1 MLTVH
6 VVQVTIILAGYQG
19 DIHAKLYRYNIG
31 MARRFIDVP
40 FTDFDVD
47 QLHEI
52 FSSMLKETGWGADA
66 GVARVAAR
74 RVARGIGG
82 KHFGTS
88 FAAALACFAH
98 NQAKTISGR
107 LCTHRSFCCF
117 HRRKRW
123 RRAQGVQ
130 PSSGA
135 CKAGIL

>member
-1 MLTVH
+1 M
-6 VVQVTIILAGYQG
+6 QVTIILAGYQE
-19 DIHAKLYRYNIG
+19 DIHVKLYRYNIG

-52 FSSMLKETGWGADA
+52 FSSMLKETGWSADA

-74 RVARGIGG
+74 RVARGIGE
-82 KHFGTS
+82 KNFGTS
-88 FAAALACFAH
+88 FALACFAH
-98 NQAKTISGR
+98 SQAKAISVR
-107 LCTHRSFCCF
+107 LCTHRSFCSCY
-117 HRRKRW
+117 RRKRW

>member
-1 MLTVH
+1 M
-6 VVQVTIILAGYQG
+6 QVTIILAGYQE

-52 FSSMLKETGWGADA
+52 FSSMLKETGWSADA

-82 KHFGTS
+82 KNFGTS
-88 FAAALACFAH
+88 FALACFAH
-98 NQAKTISGR
+98 SQAKAISVR
-107 LCTHRSFCCF
+107 LCTHRSFCSCY
-117 HRRKRW
+117 RRKRW